1 MRNIKEID
9 CCNIFYAAYS
19 CSIINKL
26 FIRTNFL
33 QTTPM
38 HQDILRSY
46 FCSTIALLFF
56 SLLSP
61 CTAAADIQNTAKP
74 KVAIIYTVTT
84 PQLKTDVE
92 NALKDELG
100 FGIELTTCEDAS
112 IFKEIAE
119 SGYVDRSPAAKYAAT
134 YLDQVKN
141 GADAVLSV
149 CSSVA
154 DIAYAMQGTAAFLG
168 VPLIDINEEMCREAV
183 RKGRKITVAATFPSA
198 TGPIGRTLERIA
210 REMGRRVEIQT
221 VLIDGGFGLDKKA
234 FKSLMAK
241 ELKEPAESSDVII
254 FAQSSMAYC
263 ADYIKEL
270 YGKEVLS
277 NPKFGAKAV
286 KIALCKKGLMQ

>member
-1 MRNIKEID
+1 MQHYQQAVYTHKFSTN
-9 CCNIFYAAYS
+9 NTYAPRH
-19 CSIINKL
+19 IT
-26 FIRTNFL
+26 FIFL
-33 QTTPM
+33 QY
-38 HQDILRSY
+38 H
-46 FCSTIALLFF
+46 STAFLLFTF
-56 SLLSP
+56 SLHRRSGHP
-61 CTAAADIQNTAKP
+61 SAKGGRFAEAFHASAP
-74 KVAIIYTVTT
+74 ARVAHHVRHRREGH
-84 PQLKTDVE
+84 V
-92 NALKDELG
+92 
-100 FGIELTTCEDAS
+100 GIELTTCEDAS

-198 TGPIGRTLERIA
+198 IGPIGRTLERIA

>member
-1 MRNIKEID
+1 
-9 CCNIFYAAYS
+9 
-19 CSIINKL
+19 
-26 FIRTNFL
+26 
-33 QTTPM
+33 M

-84 PQLKTDVE
+84 PQLNVE
-92 NALKDELG
+92 SALKDELG
-100 FGIELTTCEDAS
+100 FGVELTTCEDAS

-154 DIAYAMQGTAAFLG
+154 DIAYAMKDTA
-168 VPLIDINEEMCREAV
+168 
-183 RKGRKITVAATFPSA
+183 
-198 TGPIGRTLERIA
+198 
-210 REMGRRVEIQT
+210 
-221 VLIDGGFGLDKKA
+221 
-234 FKSLMAK
+234 
-241 ELKEPAESSDVII
+241 
-254 FAQSSMAYC
+254 
-263 ADYIKEL
+263 
-270 YGKEVLS
+270 
-277 NPKFGAKAV
+277 
-286 KIALCKKGLMQ
+286 